1 MKRFL
6 LTLAICL
13 AFVKAGAAQQS
24 AADAPATKE
33 DVQKYLDV
41 MHSREMM
48 AQMVEAM
55 SKPMHQMIHE
65 QYMKDK
71 DKLPADFEARMNKM
85 MDDTMKAFP
94 WDEML
99 QSMVP
104 VYQKH
109 FTKGD
114 VDALVAFY
122 GAPTGQKILREL
134 PAITAEAMQSM
145 MPVLRKQMDTMTV
158 RVQEQVAQ
166 MLKDSKVRSGE
177 KSQATPN

>member
-1 MKRFL
+1 MKRFS

-13 AFVKAGAAQQS
+13 AFVKIGAAQQS
-24 AADAPATKE
+24 AAGVPATKE

-41 MHSREMM
+41 VHSREMM

-65 QYMKDK
+65 QYIKDK
-71 DKLPADFEARMNKM
+71 DKLPADFETRMNKM
-85 MDDTMKAFP
+85 MDDTMKGFP

-99 QSMVP
+99 QAMVP

-109 FTKGD
+109 LTKGD
-114 VDALVAFY
+114 VDSLVAFY
-122 GAPTGQKILREL
+122 GSPTGQKILREL
-134 PAITAEAMQSM
+134 PAITSEAMQSM
-145 MPVLRKQMDTMTV
+145 MPMLRKQMNTMTE

-166 MLKDSKVRSGE
+166 MLKDSKTKPGE
-177 KSQATPN
+177 KPQATPN

>member
-1 MKRFL
+1 MKRIAVL
-6 LTLAICL
+6 IILILGLAGDCR
-13 AFVKAGAAQQS
+13 AQQTS
-24 AADAPATKE
+24 ADAPASKE
-33 DVQKYLDV
+33 DIQKYLEV
-41 MHSREMM
+41 MHSKDMM
-48 AQMVEAM
+48 AQMAGAM

-65 QYMKDK
+65 QYLKDK
-71 DKLPADFEARMNKM
+71 DKLPADFEARMNRM
-85 MDDTMKAFP
+85 MDDSMRAFP

-114 VDALVAFY
+114 ISALTAFY
-122 GAPTGQKILREL
+122 GTPTGQKVLREL

-145 MPVLRKQMDTMTV
+145 MPLLQKQMEAMNG
-158 RVQEQVAQ
+158 RLQQEVAQ
-166 MLKDSKVRSGE
+166 MMKDPKSTGA